1 MKRENEER
9 SKNIQTMRENKER
22 REKERERKKRRG
34 ERRDADVEGE
44 AYQREIHSQDF
55 RRRSELFLRWMK
67 GSE

>member
-1 MKRENEER
+1 
-9 SKNIQTMRENKER
+9 MRENKER

-44 AYQREIHSQDF
+44 AYQREIHSQDY